1 VEFIFFDHVSTT
13 PVDPPV
19 MAAMLPYFSKF
30 YGNPSS
36 HIHPMG
42 IQADEG
48 VQKARGQVA
57 DLINCSP
64 EEVIFT
70 SGGTESNNLALKGI
84 AAVYGSRGKHLVL
97 SEIEHYSVLNPAL
110 TLQKQGWEITKV
122 PVNPCGRVEPEE
134 LKKALRKDTSLVSV
148 MLANSEIGT
157 IQPIAEIA
165 EIVKT
170 HGALF
175 FVDGVA
181 GCGNVPVDVKA
192 LGADALSL
200 SGHNFYGP
208 KGIGAL
214 FLRKDLTLDPQIEG
228 GFQERGYRS
237 GTENVPGIVGMGK
250 AAELAREEMPR
261 RTEHLRSLQ
270 RRLWEGLEKS
280 IEHLHF
286 TGHPNDRLPGHVSF
300 WVEFAEGES
309 LLLFLS
315 HHGVMAASGSA
326 CSSNLKGRD
335 EGDMVVSHVLKAV
348 GVPTDICQGS
358 ITFSLG
364 KDNSVPEVDFVV
376 GVVPK
381 IVERLWAMSPMY
393 ADYLKKRN

>member
-1 VEFIFFDHVSTT
+1 VIFFDHISTT
-13 PVDPPV
+13 PTDPRV
-19 MAAMLPYFSKF
+19 VEAMRPYFTEA

-36 HIHPMG
+36 LIHGMG

-48 VQKARGQVA
+48 VQAARRQVA
-57 DLINCSP
+57 RMLKSDP

-70 SGGTESNNLALKGI
+70 SGGTESNNLALKGL
-84 AAVYGSRGKHLVL
+84 ASAYGQRGKHLVL
-97 SEIEHYSVLNPAL
+97 SEIEHFSVLNPAL
-110 TLQKQGWEITKV
+110 TLQKQGWEVTRV
-122 PVNPCGRVEPEE
+122 PVNPCGRVEPDEVE
-134 LKKALRKDTSLVSV
+134 KVLRKDTSLVAV

-165 EIVKT
+165 KLT
-170 HGALF
+170 KDHNALF

-181 GCGNVPVDVKA
+181 GAGNIPVDVRS
-192 LGADALSL
+192 LGVDALSL
-200 SGHNFYGP
+200 SAHNFYGP
-208 KGIGAL
+208 KGVGVL
-214 FLRKDLTLDPQIEG
+214 FLRKELALDPLLEG

-250 AAELAREEMPR
+250 AAELAIEEMPQR
-261 RTEHLRSLQ
+261 GECLRSLQ
-270 RRLWEGLEKS
+270 KRLWEGLERG

-286 TGHPNDRLPGHVSF
+286 TGHPRDRLPGHVSF

-309 LLLFLS
+309 LLLFLTQ
-315 HHGVMAASGSA
+315 HDVMAASGSA

-335 EGDMVVSHVLKAV
+335 EGDLVISHVLKAV

-364 KDNSVPEVDFVV
+364 KENTSEEVDFVLDIL
-376 GVVPK
+376 PK

-393 ADYLKKRN
+393 ADYLKKRK

>member
-1 VEFIFFDHVSTT
+1 MIFFDHVSTT
-13 PVDPPV
+13 PTDPRV
-19 MAAMLPYFSKF
+19 MEAMRPYFTEA

-36 HIHPMG
+36 LIHVMG

-48 VQKARGQVA
+48 VQAARRQVA
-57 DLINCSP
+57 RMLNSDP

-70 SGGTESNNLALKGI
+70 SGGTESNNLALKGL
-84 AAVYGSRGKHLVL
+84 ASAFGQRGKHLVL
-97 SEIEHYSVLNPAL
+97 SEVEHFSVLNPAL
-110 TLQKQGWEITKV
+110 TLQKQGWEVTRV

-134 LKKALRKDTSLVSV
+134 VEKALRKDTSLVAV

-157 IQPIAEIA
+157 IQPIMEIA
-165 EIVKT
+165 KLTKE
-170 HGALF
+170 HNALF

-181 GCGNVPVDVKA
+181 GAGNIPVDVRS
-192 LGADALSL
+192 LGVDALSL
-200 SGHNFYGP
+200 SAHNFYGP
-208 KGIGAL
+208 KGVGVL
-214 FLRKDLTLDPQIEG
+214 FLRKELTLDPLLEG

-250 AAELAREEMPR
+250 AAELAMEEMPQR
-261 RTEHLRSLQ
+261 GEYLRGLQ
-270 RRLWEGLEKS
+270 KRLWEGLERS

-286 TGHPNDRLPGHVSF
+286 TGHPRDRLPGHVSF

-309 LLLFLS
+309 LLLFLT

-335 EGDMVVSHVLKAV
+335 EGDLVISHVLKAV

-358 ITFSLG
+358 VTFSLG
-364 KDNSVPEVDFVV
+364 KGNTSEEVDFVLDIL
-376 GVVPK
+376 PK

>member
-1 VEFIFFDHVSTT
+1 MIFFDHVSTT
-13 PVDPPV
+13 PTDPRV
-19 MAAMLPYFSKF
+19 VEAMRPYFTEA

-36 HIHPMG
+36 LIHGMG

-48 VQKARGQVA
+48 VQAARRQVA
-57 DLINCSP
+57 RMLNSDP

-70 SGGTESNNLALKGI
+70 SGGTESNNLALKGL
-84 AAVYGSRGKHLVL
+84 ASAYGQKRKHLVL
-97 SEIEHYSVLNPAL
+97 SEVEHFSVLNPAL
-110 TLQKQGWEITKV
+110 TLQKQGWEVTRV

-134 LKKALRKDTSLVSV
+134 VEKALRKDTSLVAV

-157 IQPIAEIA
+157 IQPIMEIA
-165 EIVKT
+165 KLT
-170 HGALF
+170 KDHNALF
-175 FVDGVA
+175 LVDGVA
-181 GCGNVPVDVKA
+181 GAGNIPVDVRT
-192 LGADALSL
+192 LGVDALSL
-200 SGHNFYGP
+200 SAHNFYGP
-208 KGIGAL
+208 KGVGVL
-214 FLRKDLTLDPQIEG
+214 FLRKELTLDPLLEG

-250 AAELAREEMPR
+250 AAELAMEEMPQR
-261 RTEHLRSLQ
+261 GEYLRGLQ
-270 RRLWEGLEKS
+270 KRLWEGLERS

-286 TGHPNDRLPGHVSF
+286 TGHPRDRLPGHVSF

-309 LLLFLS
+309 LLLFLT

-335 EGDMVVSHVLKAV
+335 EGDLVISHVLKAV

-358 ITFSLG
+358 VTFSLG
-364 KDNSVPEVDFVV
+364 KGNTSEEVDFVLDIL
-376 GVVPK
+376 PK

>member
-1 VEFIFFDHVSTT
+1 MIFFDHISTT
-13 PVDPPV
+13 PTDPRV
-19 MAAMLPYFSKF
+19 VEAMRPYFTEA

-36 HIHPMG
+36 LIHGMG

-48 VQKARGQVA
+48 VQAARRQVA
-57 DLINCSP
+57 RMLKSDP

-70 SGGTESNNLALKGI
+70 SGGTESNNLALKGL
-84 AAVYGSRGKHLVL
+84 ASAYGQRGKHLVL
-97 SEIEHYSVLNPAL
+97 SEIEHFSVLNPAL
-110 TLQKQGWEITKV
+110 TLQKQGWEVTRV
-122 PVNPCGRVEPEE
+122 PVNPCGRVEPDEVE
-134 LKKALRKDTSLVSV
+134 KVLRKDTSLVAV

-165 EIVKT
+165 KLT
-170 HGALF
+170 KDHNALF

-181 GCGNVPVDVKA
+181 GAGNIPVDVRS
-192 LGADALSL
+192 LGVDALSL
-200 SGHNFYGP
+200 SAHNFYGP
-208 KGIGAL
+208 KGVGVL
-214 FLRKDLTLDPQIEG
+214 FLRKELALDPLLEG

-250 AAELAREEMPR
+250 AAELAIEEMPQR
-261 RTEHLRSLQ
+261 GECLRSLQ
-270 RRLWEGLEKS
+270 KRLWEGLERG

-286 TGHPNDRLPGHVSF
+286 TGHPRDRLPGHVSF

-309 LLLFLS
+309 LLLFLTQ
-315 HHGVMAASGSA
+315 HDVMAASGSA

-335 EGDMVVSHVLKAV
+335 EGDLVISHVLKAV

-364 KDNSVPEVDFVV
+364 KENTSEEVDFVLDIL
-376 GVVPK
+376 PK

-393 ADYLKKRN
+393 ADYLKKRK

>member
-1 VEFIFFDHVSTT
+1 VIFFDHISTT
-13 PVDPPV
+13 PMDPRV
-19 MAAMLPYFSKF
+19 MAAMLPYFGNY

-36 HIHPMG
+36 HIHAMG

-57 DLINCSP
+57 ALINCSP
-64 EEVIFT
+64 EEILFT
-70 SGGTESNNLALKGI
+70 SGGTEANNLALKGL
-84 AAVYGSRGKHLVL
+84 AAAYGGRGKHLVI
-97 SEIEHYSVLNPAL
+97 SEIEHFSVLNPAF
-110 TLQKQGWEITKV
+110 TLQKQGWEVTRV
-122 PVNPCGRVEPEE
+122 PVNPCGRVEPDEVE
-134 LKKALRKDTSLVSV
+134 KVLRKDTSLVAV

-165 EIVKT
+165 KLT
-170 HGALF
+170 KDHNALF

-181 GCGNVPVDVKA
+181 GAGNIPVDVRS
-192 LGADALSL
+192 LGVDALSL
-200 SGHNFYGP
+200 SAHNFYGP
-208 KGIGAL
+208 KGVGVL
-214 FLRKDLTLDPQIEG
+214 FLRKELALDPLLEG

-250 AAELAREEMPR
+250 AAELAMEEMPQR
-261 RTEHLRSLQ
+261 GEYLRGLQ
-270 RRLWEGLEKS
+270 KRLWEGLERG

-286 TGHPNDRLPGHVSF
+286 TGHPRDRLPGHVSF

-309 LLLFLS
+309 LLLFLTQ
-315 HHGVMAASGSA
+315 HDVMAASGSA

-335 EGDMVVSHVLKAV
+335 EGDLVISHVLKAV

-364 KDNSVPEVDFVV
+364 KENTSEEVDFVLDIL
-376 GVVPK
+376 PK

-393 ADYLKKRN
+393 ADYLKKRK

>member
-1 VEFIFFDHVSTT
+1 MIFFDHISTT
-13 PVDPPV
+13 PTDPRV
-19 MAAMLPYFSKF
+19 VEAMRPYFTEA

-36 HIHPMG
+36 LIHGMG

-48 VQKARGQVA
+48 VQAARRQVA
-57 DLINCSP
+57 RMLKSDP

-70 SGGTESNNLALKGI
+70 SGGTESNNLALKGL
-84 AAVYGSRGKHLVL
+84 ASAYGQRGKHLVL
-97 SEIEHYSVLNPAL
+97 SEIEHFSVLNPAL
-110 TLQKQGWEITKV
+110 TLQKQGWEVTRV
-122 PVNPCGRVEPEE
+122 PVNPCGRVEPDEVE
-134 LKKALRKDTSLVSV
+134 KVLRKDTSLVAV

-165 EIVKT
+165 KLT
-170 HGALF
+170 KDHNALF

-181 GCGNVPVDVKA
+181 GAGNIPVDVRS
-192 LGADALSL
+192 LGVDALSL
-200 SGHNFYGP
+200 SAHNFYGP
-208 KGIGAL
+208 KGVGVL
-214 FLRKDLTLDPQIEG
+214 FLRKELALDPLLEG

-250 AAELAREEMPR
+250 AAELAIEEMPQR
-261 RTEHLRSLQ
+261 GECLRSLQ
-270 RRLWEGLEKS
+270 KRLWEGLERG

-286 TGHPNDRLPGHVSF
+286 TGHPRDRLPGHVSF

-309 LLLFLS
+309 LLLFLTQ
-315 HHGVMAASGSA
+315 HDVLAASGSA

-335 EGDMVVSHVLKAV
+335 EGDLVISHVLKAV

-364 KDNSVPEVDFVV
+364 KENTSEEVDFVLDIL
-376 GVVPK
+376 PK

-393 ADYLKKRN
+393 ADYLKKRK

>member
-1 VEFIFFDHVSTT
+1 VIFFDHISTT
-13 PVDPPV
+13 PTDPRV
-19 MAAMLPYFSKF
+19 VEAMRPYFTEA

-36 HIHPMG
+36 LIHGMG

-48 VQKARGQVA
+48 VQAARRQVA
-57 DLINCSP
+57 RMLKSDP

-70 SGGTESNNLALKGI
+70 SGGTESNNLALKGL
-84 AAVYGSRGKHLVL
+84 ASAYGQRGKHLVL
-97 SEIEHYSVLNPAL
+97 SEIEHFSVLNPAL
-110 TLQKQGWEITKV
+110 TLQKQGWEITRV
-122 PVNPCGRVEPEE
+122 PVNPCGRVEPDEVE
-134 LKKALRKDTSLVSV
+134 KVLRKDTSLVAV

-165 EIVKT
+165 KLT
-170 HGALF
+170 KDHNALF

-181 GCGNVPVDVKA
+181 GAGNIPVDVRS
-192 LGADALSL
+192 LGVDALSL
-200 SGHNFYGP
+200 SAHNFYGP
-208 KGIGAL
+208 KGVGVL
-214 FLRKDLTLDPQIEG
+214 FLRKELALDPLLEG

-250 AAELAREEMPR
+250 AAELAMEEMPQR
-261 RTEHLRSLQ
+261 GEYLRGLQ
-270 RRLWEGLEKS
+270 KRLWEGLERG

-286 TGHPNDRLPGHVSF
+286 TGHPRDRLPGHVSF

-309 LLLFLS
+309 LLLFLTQ
-315 HHGVMAASGSA
+315 HDVMAASGSA

-335 EGDMVVSHVLKAV
+335 EGDLVISHVLKAV

-364 KDNSVPEVDFVV
+364 KENTSEEVDFVLDIL
-376 GVVPK
+376 PK

-393 ADYLKKRN
+393 ADYLKKRK

>member
-1 VEFIFFDHVSTT
+1 MIFFDHISTT
-13 PVDPPV
+13 PTDPRV
-19 MAAMLPYFSKF
+19 VEAMRPYFTEA

-36 HIHPMG
+36 LIHGMG

-48 VQKARGQVA
+48 VQAARRQVA
-57 DLINCSP
+57 RMLKSDP

-70 SGGTESNNLALKGI
+70 SGGTESNNLALKGL
-84 AAVYGSRGKHLVL
+84 ASAYGQRGKHLVL
-97 SEIEHYSVLNPAL
+97 SEIEHFSVLNPAL
-110 TLQKQGWEITKV
+110 TLQKQGWEVTRV

-134 LKKALRKDTSLVSV
+134 VEKVLRKDTSLVAV

-165 EIVKT
+165 KLT
-170 HGALF
+170 KDHNALF

-181 GCGNVPVDVKA
+181 GAGNIPVDVRT
-192 LGADALSL
+192 LGVDALSL
-200 SGHNFYGP
+200 SAHNFYGP
-208 KGIGAL
+208 KGVGGL
-214 FLRKDLTLDPQIEG
+214 FLRKELAVDPLLEG

-250 AAELAREEMPR
+250 AAELAMEEMPQR
-261 RTEHLRSLQ
+261 GEYLRGLQ
-270 RRLWEGLEKS
+270 KRLWEGLERD

-286 TGHPNDRLPGHVSF
+286 TGHPRDRLPGHVSF

-309 LLLFLS
+309 LLLFLT

-335 EGDMVVSHVLKAV
+335 EGDLVISHVLKAV

-364 KDNSVPEVDFVV
+364 KGNTSEDVDFVL
-376 GVVPK
+376 GILPK

>member
-1 VEFIFFDHVSTT
+1 MIFFDHISTT
-13 PVDPPV
+13 PTDPRV
-19 MAAMLPYFSKF
+19 VEAMRPYFTEA

-36 HIHPMG
+36 LIHGMG

-48 VQKARGQVA
+48 VQAARRQVA
-57 DLINCSP
+57 RMLKSDP

-70 SGGTESNNLALKGI
+70 SGGTESNNLALKGL
-84 AAVYGSRGKHLVL
+84 ASAYGQRGKHLVL
-97 SEIEHYSVLNPAL
+97 SEIEHFSVLNPAL
-110 TLQKQGWEITKV
+110 TLQKQGWEVTRV

-134 LKKALRKDTSLVSV
+134 VEKVLRKDTSLVAV

-165 EIVKT
+165 KLT
-170 HGALF
+170 KDHNALF

-181 GCGNVPVDVKA
+181 GAGNIPVDVRS
-192 LGADALSL
+192 LGVDALSL
-200 SGHNFYGP
+200 SAHNFYGP
-208 KGIGAL
+208 KGVGVL
-214 FLRKDLTLDPQIEG
+214 FLRKELALDPLLEG

-250 AAELAREEMPR
+250 AAELAIEEMPQR
-261 RTEHLRSLQ
+261 GECLRSLQ
-270 RRLWEGLEKS
+270 KRLWEGLERG

-286 TGHPNDRLPGHVSF
+286 TGHPRDRLPGHVSF

-309 LLLFLS
+309 LLLFLTQ
-315 HHGVMAASGSA
+315 HDVMAASGSA

-335 EGDMVVSHVLKAV
+335 EGDLVISHVLKAV

-364 KDNSVPEVDFVV
+364 KENTSEEVDFVLDIL
-376 GVVPK
+376 PK

-393 ADYLKKRN
+393 ADYLKKRK

>member
-1 VEFIFFDHVSTT
+1 VIFFDHISTT
-13 PVDPPV
+13 PTDPRV
-19 MAAMLPYFSKF
+19 VEAMRPYFTEA

-36 HIHPMG
+36 LIHGMG

-48 VQKARGQVA
+48 VQAARRQVA
-57 DLINCSP
+57 RMLKSDP

-70 SGGTESNNLALKGI
+70 SGGTESNNLALKGL
-84 AAVYGSRGKHLVL
+84 ASAYGQRGKHLVL
-97 SEIEHYSVLNPAL
+97 SEIEHFSVLNPAL
-110 TLQKQGWEITKV
+110 TLQKQGWEVTRV
-122 PVNPCGRVEPEE
+122 PVNPCGRVEPDEVE
-134 LKKALRKDTSLVSV
+134 KVLRKDTSLVAV

-165 EIVKT
+165 KLT
-170 HGALF
+170 KDHNALF

-181 GCGNVPVDVKA
+181 GAGNIPVDVRS
-192 LGADALSL
+192 LGVDALSL
-200 SGHNFYGP
+200 SAHNFYGP
-208 KGIGAL
+208 KGVGVL
-214 FLRKDLTLDPQIEG
+214 FLRKELALDPLLEG

-250 AAELAREEMPR
+250 AAELAIEEMPQR
-261 RTEHLRSLQ
+261 GECLRSLQ
-270 RRLWEGLEKS
+270 KRLWEGLERG

-286 TGHPNDRLPGHVSF
+286 TGHPRDRLPGHVSF

-309 LLLFLS
+309 LLLFLTQ
-315 HHGVMAASGSA
+315 HDVMAASGSA

-335 EGDMVVSHVLKAV
+335 EGDLVISHVLKAV

-364 KDNSVPEVDFVV
+364 KGNTSEEVDFVLDIL
-376 GVVPK
+376 PK

-393 ADYLKKRN
+393 ADYLKKRT

>member
-1 VEFIFFDHVSTT
+1 M
-13 PVDPPV
+13 DPRV
-19 MAAMLPYFSKF
+19 MAAMLPYFGNY

-36 HIHPMG
+36 HIHAMG

-57 DLINCSP
+57 ALINCSP
-64 EEVIFT
+64 EEILFT
-70 SGGTESNNLALKGI
+70 SGGTEANNLALKGL
-84 AAVYGSRGKHLVL
+84 AAAYGGRGKHLVI
-97 SEIEHYSVLNPAL
+97 SEIEHFSVLNPAF
-110 TLQKQGWEITKV
+110 TLQKQGWEVTRV
-122 PVNPCGRVEPEE
+122 PVNPCGRVEPDEVE
-134 LKKALRKDTSLVSV
+134 KVLRKDTSLVAV

-165 EIVKT
+165 KLT
-170 HGALF
+170 KDHNALF

-181 GCGNVPVDVKA
+181 GAGNIPVDVRS
-192 LGADALSL
+192 LGVDALSL
-200 SGHNFYGP
+200 SAHNFYGP
-208 KGIGAL
+208 KGVGVL
-214 FLRKDLTLDPQIEG
+214 FLRKELALDPLLEG

-250 AAELAREEMPR
+250 AAELAMEEMPQR
-261 RTEHLRSLQ
+261 GEYLRGLQ
-270 RRLWEGLEKS
+270 KRLWEGLERG

-286 TGHPNDRLPGHVSF
+286 TGHPRDRLPGHVSF

-309 LLLFLS
+309 LLLFLTQ
-315 HHGVMAASGSA
+315 HDVMAASGSA

-335 EGDMVVSHVLKAV
+335 EGDLVISHVLKAV

-364 KDNSVPEVDFVV
+364 KENTSEEVDFVLDIL
-376 GVVPK
+376 PK

-393 ADYLKKRN
+393 ADYLKKRK

>member
-1 VEFIFFDHVSTT
+1 VIFFDHISTT
-13 PVDPPV
+13 PTDPRV
-19 MAAMLPYFSKF
+19 VEAMRPYFTEA

-36 HIHPMG
+36 LIHGMG

-48 VQKARGQVA
+48 VQAARRQVA
-57 DLINCSP
+57 KMIMSDP

-70 SGGTESNNLALKGI
+70 SGGTESNNLALKGL
-84 AAVYGSRGKHLVL
+84 ASAYGQRGKHLVL
-97 SEIEHYSVLNPAL
+97 SEIEHFSVLNPAL
-110 TLQKQGWEITKV
+110 TLQKQGWEITRV
-122 PVNPCGRVEPEE
+122 PVNPCGRVEPDEVE
-134 LKKALRKDTSLVSV
+134 KVLRKDTSLVAV

-165 EIVKT
+165 KLTKDHNV
-170 HGALF
+170 LF

-181 GCGNVPVDVKA
+181 GAGNIPVDVRN
-192 LGADALSL
+192 LGVDALSL
-200 SGHNFYGP
+200 SAHNFYGP
-208 KGIGAL
+208 KGVGAL
-214 FLRKDLTLDPQIEG
+214 FLRKELALDPLLEG

-250 AAELAREEMPR
+250 AAELAMEEMPQR
-261 RTEHLRSLQ
+261 GEYLRGLQ
-270 RRLWEGLEKS
+270 KSLWEGLERG

-286 TGHPNDRLPGHVSF
+286 TGHPRDRLPGHVSF

-309 LLLFLS
+309 LLLFLTQ
-315 HHGVMAASGSA
+315 HGVMAASGSA

-335 EGDMVVSHVLKAV
+335 EGDLVISHVLKAV

-364 KDNSVPEVDFVV
+364 KGNTSKEVDFVLDIL
-376 GVVPK
+376 PK

-393 ADYLKKRN
+393 ADYLKQKH

>member
-1 VEFIFFDHVSTT
+1 VIFFDHVSTT
-13 PVDPPV
+13 PTDPRV
-19 MAAMLPYFSKF
+19 VEAMRPYFTEA

-36 HIHPMG
+36 HIHVIG

-48 VQKARGQVA
+48 VQAARRQVA
-57 DLINCSP
+57 RMLKSDP

-70 SGGTESNNLALKGI
+70 SGGTESNNLALKGL
-84 AAVYGSRGKHLVL
+84 ASAYGQRGKHLVL
-97 SEIEHYSVLNPAL
+97 SEVEHFSVLNPAL
-110 TLQKQGWEITKV
+110 TLQKQGWEVTRV

-134 LKKALRKDTSLVSV
+134 VEKVLRKDTSLVAV

-165 EIVKT
+165 KLT
-170 HGALF
+170 KDHNALF

-181 GCGNVPVDVKA
+181 GAGNIPVDVRT
-192 LGADALSL
+192 LGVDALSL
-200 SGHNFYGP
+200 SAHNFYGP
-208 KGIGAL
+208 KGVGVL
-214 FLRKDLTLDPQIEG
+214 FLRKELALDPLLEG

-250 AAELAREEMPR
+250 AAELAMEEMPQR
-261 RTEHLRSLQ
+261 GEYLRGLQ
-270 RRLWEGLEKS
+270 KRLWEGLERG

-286 TGHPNDRLPGHVSF
+286 TGHPRDRLPGHVSF

-315 HHGVMAASGSA
+315 QHGVMAASGSA
-326 CSSNLKGRD
+326 CASNLKGRD
-335 EGDMVVSHVLKAV
+335 ETDLVISHVLKAV

-364 KDNSVPEVDFVV
+364 KENTSEEVDFVLDIL
-376 GVVPK
+376 PK

-393 ADYLKKRN
+393 ADYLKKRK

>member
-1 VEFIFFDHVSTT
+1 VIFFDHISTT
-13 PVDPPV
+13 PTDPRV
-19 MAAMLPYFSKF
+19 VEAMRPYFTEA

-36 HIHPMG
+36 LIHGMG

-48 VQKARGQVA
+48 VQAARRQVA
-57 DLINCSP
+57 RMLKSDP

-70 SGGTESNNLALKGI
+70 SGGTESNNLALKGL
-84 AAVYGSRGKHLVL
+84 ASAYGQRGKHLVL
-97 SEIEHYSVLNPAL
+97 SEIEHFSVLNPAL
-110 TLQKQGWEITKV
+110 TLQKQGWEVTRV
-122 PVNPCGRVEPEE
+122 PVNPCGRVEPDEVE
-134 LKKALRKDTSLVSV
+134 KVLRKDTSLVAV

-165 EIVKT
+165 KLT
-170 HGALF
+170 KDHNALF

-181 GCGNVPVDVKA
+181 GAGNIPVDVRS
-192 LGADALSL
+192 LGVDALSL
-200 SGHNFYGP
+200 SAHNFYGP
-208 KGIGAL
+208 KGVGVL
-214 FLRKDLTLDPQIEG
+214 FLRKELALDPLLEG

-250 AAELAREEMPR
+250 AAELAIEEMPQR
-261 RTEHLRSLQ
+261 GECLRSLQ
-270 RRLWEGLEKS
+270 KRLWEGLERG

-286 TGHPNDRLPGHVSF
+286 TGHPRDRLPGHVSF

-309 LLLFLS
+309 LLLFLTQ
-315 HHGVMAASGSA
+315 HDVLAASGSA

-335 EGDMVVSHVLKAV
+335 EGDLVISHVLKAV

-364 KDNSVPEVDFVV
+364 KENTSEEVDFVLDIL
-376 GVVPK
+376 PK

-393 ADYLKKRN
+393 ADYLKKRK

>member
-1 VEFIFFDHVSTT
+1 VIFFDHISTT
-13 PVDPPV
+13 PTDPRV
-19 MAAMLPYFSKF
+19 VEAMRPYFTEA

-36 HIHPMG
+36 LIHGMG

-48 VQKARGQVA
+48 VQAARRQVA
-57 DLINCSP
+57 RMLKSDP

-70 SGGTESNNLALKGI
+70 SGGTESNNLALKGL
-84 AAVYGSRGKHLVL
+84 ASAYGQRGKHLVL
-97 SEIEHYSVLNPAL
+97 SEIEHFSVLNPAL
-110 TLQKQGWEITKV
+110 TLQKQGWEVTRV

-134 LKKALRKDTSLVSV
+134 VEKVLRKDTSLVAV

-157 IQPIAEIA
+157 LQPIAEIA
-165 EIVKT
+165 KLT
-170 HGALF
+170 KDHNALF

-181 GCGNVPVDVKA
+181 GAGNIPVDVRT
-192 LGADALSL
+192 LGVDALSL
-200 SGHNFYGP
+200 SAHNFYGP
-208 KGIGAL
+208 KGVGGL
-214 FLRKDLTLDPQIEG
+214 FLRKELAVDPLLEG

-250 AAELAREEMPR
+250 AAELAMEEMPQR
-261 RTEHLRSLQ
+261 GEYLRGLQ
-270 RRLWEGLEKS
+270 KRLWEGLERD

-286 TGHPNDRLPGHVSF
+286 TGHPRDRLPGHVSF

-309 LLLFLS
+309 LLLFLT

-335 EGDMVVSHVLKAV
+335 EGDLVISHVLKAV

-364 KDNSVPEVDFVV
+364 KGNTSEEVDFVL
-376 GVVPK
+376 GILPK

>member
-1 VEFIFFDHVSTT
+1 MIFFDHVSTT
-13 PVDPPV
+13 PTDPRV
-19 MAAMLPYFSKF
+19 VEAMRPYFTEA

-36 HIHPMG
+36 HIHVIG

-48 VQKARGQVA
+48 VQAARRQVA
-57 DLINCSP
+57 RMLKSDP

-70 SGGTESNNLALKGI
+70 SGGTESNNLALKGL
-84 AAVYGSRGKHLVL
+84 ASAYGQRGKHLVL
-97 SEIEHYSVLNPAL
+97 SEVEHFSVLNPAL
-110 TLQKQGWEITKV
+110 TLQKQGWEVTRV

-134 LKKALRKDTSLVSV
+134 VEKVLRKDTSLVAV

-165 EIVKT
+165 KLT
-170 HGALF
+170 KDHNALF

-181 GCGNVPVDVKA
+181 GAGNIPVDVRS
-192 LGADALSL
+192 LGVDALSL
-200 SGHNFYGP
+200 SAHNFYGP
-208 KGIGAL
+208 KGVGVL
-214 FLRKDLTLDPQIEG
+214 FLRKELALDPLLEG

-250 AAELAREEMPR
+250 AAELAMEEMPQR
-261 RTEHLRSLQ
+261 GEYLRGLQ
-270 RRLWEGLEKS
+270 KRLWEGLERG

-286 TGHPNDRLPGHVSF
+286 TGHPRDRLPGHVSF

-309 LLLFLS
+309 LLLFLTQ
-315 HHGVMAASGSA
+315 HDVMAASGSA

-335 EGDMVVSHVLKAV
+335 EGDLVISHVLKAV

-364 KDNSVPEVDFVV
+364 KENTSEEVDFVLDIL
-376 GVVPK
+376 PK

-393 ADYLKKRN
+393 ADYLKKRK

>member
-1 VEFIFFDHVSTT
+1 ME
-13 PVDPPV
+13 
-19 MAAMLPYFSKF
+19 AMRPYFTEA

-36 HIHPMG
+36 LIHVMG

-48 VQKARGQVA
+48 VQAARRQVA
-57 DLINCSP
+57 RMLNSDP

-70 SGGTESNNLALKGI
+70 SGGTESNNLALKGL
-84 AAVYGSRGKHLVL
+84 ASAFGQRGKHLVL
-97 SEIEHYSVLNPAL
+97 SEVEHFSVLNPAL
-110 TLQKQGWEITKV
+110 TLQKQGWEVTRV

-134 LKKALRKDTSLVSV
+134 VEKALRKDTSLVAV

-157 IQPIAEIA
+157 IQPIMEIA
-165 EIVKT
+165 KLTKE
-170 HGALF
+170 HNALF

-181 GCGNVPVDVKA
+181 GAGNIPVDVRS
-192 LGADALSL
+192 LGVDALSL
-200 SGHNFYGP
+200 SAHNFYGP
-208 KGIGAL
+208 KGVGVL
-214 FLRKDLTLDPQIEG
+214 FLRKELTLDPLLEG

-250 AAELAREEMPR
+250 AAELAMEEMPQR
-261 RTEHLRSLQ
+261 GEYLRGLQ
-270 RRLWEGLEKS
+270 KRLWEGLERS

-286 TGHPNDRLPGHVSF
+286 TGHPRDRLPGHVSF

-309 LLLFLS
+309 LLLFLT

-335 EGDMVVSHVLKAV
+335 EGDLVISHVLKAV

-358 ITFSLG
+358 VTFSLG
-364 KDNSVPEVDFVV
+364 KGNTSEEVDFVLDIL
-376 GVVPK
+376 PK

>member
-1 VEFIFFDHVSTT
+1 VIFFDHISTT
-13 PVDPPV
+13 PTDPRV
-19 MAAMLPYFSKF
+19 VEAMRPYFTEA

-36 HIHPMG
+36 LIHGMG

-48 VQKARGQVA
+48 VQAARRQVA
-57 DLINCSP
+57 RMLKSDP

-70 SGGTESNNLALKGI
+70 SGGTESNNLALKGL
-84 AAVYGSRGKHLVL
+84 ASAYGQRGKHLVL
-97 SEIEHYSVLNPAL
+97 SEIEHFSVLNPAL
-110 TLQKQGWEITKV
+110 TLQKQGWEVTRV

-134 LKKALRKDTSLVSV
+134 VEKVLRKDTSLVAV

-165 EIVKT
+165 KLT
-170 HGALF
+170 KDHNALF

-181 GCGNVPVDVKA
+181 GAGNIPVDVRT
-192 LGADALSL
+192 LGVDALSL
-200 SGHNFYGP
+200 SAHNFYGP
-208 KGIGAL
+208 KGVGGL
-214 FLRKDLTLDPQIEG
+214 FLRKELAVDPLLEG

-250 AAELAREEMPR
+250 AAELAMEEMPQR
-261 RTEHLRSLQ
+261 GEYLRGLQ
-270 RRLWEGLEKS
+270 KRLWEGLERD

-286 TGHPNDRLPGHVSF
+286 TGHPRDRLPGHVSF

-309 LLLFLS
+309 LLLFLT

-335 EGDMVVSHVLKAV
+335 EGDLVISHVLKAV

-364 KDNSVPEVDFVV
+364 KGNTSEDVDFVL
-376 GVVPK
+376 GILPK